1 MNWRYSYEYS
11 TILPNKISI
20 SEIKR
25 LQNQVDI
32 EDNFVKEKELI
43 EKPTFMSEKI
53 ENGASYGTTM
63 HALVQRLDF
72 NSINIDEVVDNA
84 NIEKNLINIY
94 KNNLRMFAQS
104 DLFKR
109 IREAETIKR
118 EISFNLNIPIKEIYN
133 LGNDVNDKI
142 MLQGIIDLYFIEN
155 DEIVL
160 VDYKTDNLDDEK
172 EFIKRYTTQL
182 KYYKL
187 ALKKITGMNVKE
199 AIIYSFK
206 LKKSIKL

>member
-1 MNWRYSYEYS
+1 
-11 TILPNKISI
+11 
-20 SEIKR
+20 
-25 LQNQVDI
+25 
-32 EDNFVKEKELI
+32 
-43 EKPTFMSEKI
+43 
-53 ENGASYGTTM
+53 
-63 HALVQRLDF
+63 
-72 NSINIDEVVDNA
+72 
-84 NIEKNLINIY
+84 
-94 KNNLRMFAQS
+94 
-104 DLFKR
+104 
-109 IREAETIKR
+109 
-118 EISFNLNIPIKEIYN
+118 
-133 LGNDVNDKI
+133 